1 MPFVDDIIEE
11 EKKAVAQAEPQKEE
25 PKPEE
30 KPSPEPQG
38 DPEEK
43 PEEKPEVKPEETP
56 KEEKPKETPKEEK
69 PKEEQSKP
77 KKDLSKFTPEERAE
91 YGFAKRLLRER
102 KKAEA
107 SAVESLTGKIEEL
120 SKTVETLKGEKK
132 PKTRADYPEGEE
144 GDVAYI
150 NDLTEAKAKKM
161 LDERDKQAAKDAEE
175 RAREAAENARVEE
188 VRKTFSDN
196 VRETFQTEESYN
208 DFDRR
213 LKVGME
219 NGLDVVLDGAPMVK
233 DFIFTKKD
241 GPAVLNAM
249 LSSKDTFVRIMSKAA
264 DPYDVSV
271 EMFALAKELREQ
283 KAKPAEQP
291 PEQEKPAGMPHVGKP
306 GARQGGSGSQR
317 LESDADVIAFLRAGR
332 R

>member
-1 MPFVDDIIEE
+1 MPYVDDIIEE
-11 EKKAVAQAEPQKEE
+11 EKKAVTQAEPQKEE

-30 KPSPEPQG
+30 KPSTEPQG
-38 DPEEK
+38 EHEEK
-43 PEEKPEVKPEETP
+43 PEEKPEVKPEGQEP
-56 KEEKPKETPKEEK
+56 EETPKEEK
-69 PKEEQSKP
+69 PKEEQPKP

-107 SAVESLTGKIEEL
+107 SAVESLNGKIEAL

-150 NDLTEAKAKKM
+150 NDLTEAKAKQM

-175 RAREAAENARVEE
+175 RAKEAAENARVQE

-196 VRETFQTEESYN
+196 VRETFKTEESYN
-208 DFDRR
+208 EFDHR

-283 KAKPAEQP
+283 KAKPSEQQ
-291 PEQEKPAGMPHVGKP
+291 PEPEKPAGMPHVGKP
-306 GARQGGSGSQR
+306 GVRQGGGGSQR

>member
-1 MPFVDDIIEE
+1 MPYVDDIIEE

-38 DPEEK
+38 EPEEK
-43 PEEKPEVKPEETP
+43 PEEKPEVKPEEQEP
-56 KEEKPKETPKEEK
+56 EETPKEEK
-69 PKEEQSKP
+69 PKEEQPKP

-107 SAVESLTGKIEEL
+107 SAVESLSGKIEAL

-150 NDLTEAKAKKM
+150 NDLTEAKAKQM

-213 LKVGME
+213 LKAGME

-283 KAKPAEQP
+283 KAKPAEQTAEP
-291 PEQEKPAGMPHVGKP
+291 EKPAGMPHVGKP
-306 GARQGGSGSQR
+306 GARQGGGGSQR

>member
-1 MPFVDDIIEE
+1 MPYVDDIIEE

-38 DPEEK
+38 EPEEK
-43 PEEKPEVKPEETP
+43 PEEKPEVKPEGGEPEETT
-56 KEEKPKETPKEEK
+56 KDEN
-69 PKEEQSKP
+69 PKEEQPKP

-107 SAVESLTGKIEEL
+107 SAVESLTGKIEAL

-150 NDLTEAKAKKM
+150 NDLTEAKAKQM
-161 LDERDKQAAKDAEE
+161 MDERDKQAAKDAEE

-283 KAKPAEQP
+283 KAKPAEQT
-291 PEQEKPAGMPHVGKP
+291 PEPEKPAGMPHVGKP

>member
-1 MPFVDDIIEE
+1 MPYVDDIIEE

-38 DPEEK
+38 DTEEKRKEKPQVK
-43 PEEKPEVKPEETP
+43 PEEQEPEETP
-56 KEEKPKETPKEEK
+56 KEEKPKE
-69 PKEEQSKP
+69 EQPKP

-107 SAVESLTGKIEEL
+107 SAVESLTGKIEAI
-120 SKTVETLKGEKK
+120 SKTVETLMGEKK
-132 PKTRADYPEGEE
+132 PKTRADYPDGEE

-283 KAKPAEQP
+283 KSKPAEQT
-291 PEQEKPAGMPHVGKP
+291 PEPEKPAGMPHVGKP

>member
-1 MPFVDDIIEE
+1 MPYVDDIIEE

-38 DPEEK
+38 EPEEK
-43 PEEKPEVKPEETP
+43 PEEKPEVKPEEQEP
-56 KEEKPKETPKEEK
+56 EETPKEEK
-69 PKEEQSKP
+69 PKEEQPKP

-107 SAVESLTGKIEEL
+107 SAVESLSGKIEAL

-175 RAREAAENARVEE
+175 RAREAAENARVKE

-196 VRETFQTEESYN
+196 VRETFKTEESYN

-283 KAKPAEQP
+283 KAKPAEQN
-291 PEQEKPAGMPHVGKP
+291 PEPEKPAGMPHVGKP

>member
-1 MPFVDDIIEE
+1 MPYVDDIIEE

-38 DPEEK
+38 EPEEK
-43 PEEKPEVKPEETP
+43 PEEKPEVKPEEQEP
-56 KEEKPKETPKEEK
+56 EETTKEEK
-69 PKEEQSKP
+69 PKEEQPKP

-107 SAVESLTGKIEEL
+107 SAVESLTGKIEAL

-150 NDLTEAKAKKM
+150 NDLTEAKAKQM
-161 LDERDKQAAKDAEE
+161 MDERDKQAAKDAEE
-175 RAREAAENARVEE
+175 RAKEAAENARVKE

-196 VRETFQTEESYN
+196 VRETFKTEESYN

-283 KAKPAEQP
+283 KAKQAEQTAEP
-291 PEQEKPAGMPHVGKP
+291 EKPAGMPHVGKP

>member
-1 MPFVDDIIEE
+1 MPYVDDIIEE

-38 DPEEK
+38 DTEEK
-43 PEEKPEVKPEETP
+43 PKEKPEVKPEEQEPEETP
-56 KEEKPKETPKEEK
+56 KEEKPKE
-69 PKEEQSKP
+69 EQPKP

-107 SAVESLTGKIEEL
+107 SAVESLTGKIEAI
-120 SKTVETLKGEKK
+120 SKTVETLMGEKK
-132 PKTRADYPEGEE
+132 PKTRADYPDGEE

-283 KAKPAEQP
+283 KAKPAEQT
-291 PEQEKPAGMPHVGKP
+291 PEPEKPAGMPHVGKP

>member
-1 MPFVDDIIEE
+1 M
-11 EKKAVAQAEPQKEE
+11 
-25 PKPEE
+25 
-30 KPSPEPQG
+30 
-38 DPEEK
+38 
-43 PEEKPEVKPEETP
+43 
-56 KEEKPKETPKEEK
+56 
-69 PKEEQSKP
+69 
-77 KKDLSKFTPEERAE
+77 
-91 YGFAKRLLRER
+91 
-102 KKAEA
+102 
-107 SAVESLTGKIEEL
+107 ESLTGKIEAL

-150 NDLTEAKAKKM
+150 NDLTEAKAKQM
-161 LDERDKQAAKDAEE
+161 MDERDKQAAKDAEE

-283 KAKPAEQP
+283 KAKPAEQT
-291 PEQEKPAGMPHVGKP
+291 PEPEKPAGMPHVGKP

>member
-1 MPFVDDIIEE
+1 MPYVDDIIEE

-38 DPEEK
+38 EPEEK
-43 PEEKPEVKPEETP
+43 PEEKPEVKPEEQEP
-56 KEEKPKETPKEEK
+56 EETPKEEK
-69 PKEEQSKP
+69 PKEEQPKP

-107 SAVESLTGKIEEL
+107 SAVESLSGKIEAL

-150 NDLTEAKAKKM
+150 NDLTEAKAKQM
-161 LDERDKQAAKDAEE
+161 MDERDKQAAKDAEE

-283 KAKPAEQP
+283 KAKPAEQT
-291 PEQEKPAGMPHVGKP
+291 PEPEKPAGMPHVGKP

>member
-1 MPFVDDIIEE
+1 MPYVDDIIEE

-38 DPEEK
+38 EPEEK
-43 PEEKPEVKPEETP
+43 PEEKPEVKPEEQEP
-56 KEEKPKETPKEEK
+56 EETPKEEK
-69 PKEEQSKP
+69 PKEEQPKP
-77 KKDLSKFTPEERAE
+77 KKDFSKFTPEERAE

-107 SAVESLTGKIEEL
+107 SAVESLTGKIEAL

-132 PKTRADYPEGEE
+132 PKTRADYPDGEE

-150 NDLTEAKAKKM
+150 NDLTEAKAKQM
-161 LDERDKQAAKDAEE
+161 MDERDKQAAKDAEE

-271 EMFALAKELREQ
+271 EMFALAKELRE
-283 KAKPAEQP
+283 
-291 PEQEKPAGMPHVGKP
+291 
-306 GARQGGSGSQR
+306 
-317 LESDADVIAFLRAGR
+317 
-332 R
+332 

>member
-43 PEEKPEVKPEETP
+43 PEEKPEVKPEGQEP
-56 KEEKPKETPKEEK
+56 EETPKEEK
-69 PKEEQSKP
+69 PKEEQPKP

-132 PKTRADYPEGEE
+132 PKTRADYPDGEE

-283 KAKPAEQP
+283 KAKPAEQT
-291 PEQEKPAGMPHVGKP
+291 PEPEKPAGMPHVGKP

>member
-43 PEEKPEVKPEETP
+43 PEEKPEVKPEG
-56 KEEKPKETPKEEK
+56 EEPEEIPKEEK
-69 PKEEQSKP
+69 PKEEQPKP

-107 SAVESLTGKIEEL
+107 SAVESLTGKIEEIA
-120 SKTVETLKGEKK
+120 KTVETLKGEKK

-150 NDLTEAKAKKM
+150 NDLTEAKA
-161 LDERDKQAAKDAEE
+161 
-175 RAREAAENARVEE
+175 RVEE

-208 DFDRR
+208 DFDHR

-283 KAKPAEQP
+283 KAKPVEQP
-291 PEQEKPAGMPHVGKP
+291 PEPEKPAGMPHVGKP

>member
-1 MPFVDDIIEE
+1 MLTVEGYF
-11 EKKAVAQAEPQKEE
+11 
-25 PKPEE
+25 KPEE
-30 KPSPEPQG
+30 WSDQDG
-38 DPEEK
+38 
-43 PEEKPEVKPEETP
+43 VKHNRVVLVATKFYETP
-56 KEEKPKETPKEEK
+56 DKEETPKEEK
-69 PKEEQSKP
+69 PKEEQPKP

-107 SAVESLTGKIEEL
+107 SAVESLTGKIEAI
-120 SKTVETLKGEKK
+120 SKTVETLMGEKK
-132 PKTRADYPEGEE
+132 PKTRADYPDGEE

-283 KAKPAEQP
+283 KAKPAEQTSEP
-291 PEQEKPAGMPHVGKP
+291 EKPAGMPHVGKP

>member
-1 MPFVDDIIEE
+1 MPYVDDIIEE

-38 DPEEK
+38 EPEEK
-43 PEEKPEVKPEETP
+43 PEEKPEVKPEEQEP
-56 KEEKPKETPKEEK
+56 EETPKEEK
-69 PKEEQSKP
+69 PKEEQPKP

-107 SAVESLTGKIEEL
+107 SAVESLSGKIDAL

-150 NDLTEAKAKKM
+150 NDLTEAKAKQM

-175 RAREAAENARVEE
+175 RAREAAENERVKE

-283 KAKPAEQP
+283 KAKPAEQTAEP
-291 PEQEKPAGMPHVGKP
+291 EKPAGMPHVGKP
-306 GARQGGSGSQR
+306 GARHGGGGSQR

>member
-38 DPEEK
+38 EPEEK
-43 PEEKPEVKPEETP
+43 PEEKPEDKPEGPEPEETQ
-56 KEEKPKETPKEEK
+56 KEEKT
-69 PKEEQSKP
+69 KEEQTKP

-132 PKTRADYPEGEE
+132 PKTRADYPDGEE

-283 KAKPAEQP
+283 KAKPAEQT
-291 PEQEKPAGMPHVGKP
+291 PEPEKPAGMPHVGKP

>member
-1 MPFVDDIIEE
+1 MPYVDDIIEE

-38 DPEEK
+38 EPEEK
-43 PEEKPEVKPEETP
+43 PDEKPEVKPEGGEP
-56 KEEKPKETPKEEK
+56 EESPKEEK
-69 PKEEQSKP
+69 PKEEQPKP
-77 KKDLSKFTPEERAE
+77 KKDFSKFTPEERAE

-107 SAVESLTGKIEEL
+107 SAVESLTGKIDAL
-120 SKTVETLKGEKK
+120 SKTVETLMGEKK
-132 PKTRADYPEGEE
+132 PKTRADYPDGEE

-175 RAREAAENARVEE
+175 RAREAAENARVKE

-196 VRETFQTEESYN
+196 VRETFKTEESYN
-208 DFDRR
+208 DFDRH
-213 LKVGME
+213 LKGGME

-283 KAKPAEQP
+283 KAKPAEQN
-291 PEQEKPAGMPHVGKP
+291 PEPEKPAGMPHVGKP

>member
-1 MPFVDDIIEE
+1 MFVDDIIEE
-11 EKKAVAQAEPQKEE
+11 EKKAAAQAEPQKEE

-38 DPEEK
+38 EPEEK
-43 PEEKPEVKPEETP
+43 PEEKPEGQEPEETS
-56 KEEKPKETPKEEK
+56 KEEK
-69 PKEEQSKP
+69 PKEEQPKP

-107 SAVESLTGKIEEL
+107 SAVESLSGKIEAL

-132 PKTRADYPEGEE
+132 PKTRADYPDGEE

-150 NDLTEAKAKKM
+150 NDLTEAKAKQM
-161 LDERDKQAAKDAEE
+161 MDERDKQAAKDAEE
-175 RAREAAENARVEE
+175 RAREAAENARVKE

-283 KAKPAEQP
+283 KAKPAEQTAEP
-291 PEQEKPAGMPHVGKP
+291 EKPAGMPHVGKP
-306 GARQGGSGSQR
+306 GARQGGGGSQR

>member
-1 MPFVDDIIEE
+1 MPYVDDIIEE

-43 PEEKPEVKPEETP
+43 PEEKPEVKPEEQEP
-56 KEEKPKETPKEEK
+56 EETPKEEK
-69 PKEEQSKP
+69 PKEEQPKP

-107 SAVESLTGKIEEL
+107 SAVESLSGKIEAL

-132 PKTRADYPEGEE
+132 PKTRADYPDGEE

-150 NDLTEAKAKKM
+150 NDLTEAKAKQM

-283 KAKPAEQP
+283 KAKPAEQTAEP
-291 PEQEKPAGMPHVGKP
+291 EKPAGMPHVGKP
-306 GARQGGSGSQR
+306 GARQGGGGSQR

>member
-1 MPFVDDIIEE
+1 MPYVDDIIEE

-38 DPEEK
+38 EPEEK
-43 PEEKPEVKPEETP
+43 SEDKPEDKPEGGEPEETT
-56 KEEKPKETPKEEK
+56 KDEN
-69 PKEEQSKP
+69 PKEEQPKP

-107 SAVESLTGKIEEL
+107 SAVESLSGKIEAL

-150 NDLTEAKAKKM
+150 NDLTEAKAKQM
-161 LDERDKQAAKDAEE
+161 MDERDKQAAKDAEE
-175 RAREAAENARVEE
+175 RAREAAENARVKE

-283 KAKPAEQP
+283 KAKPAEQTHEP
-291 PEQEKPAGMPHVGKP
+291 EKPAGMPHVGKP
-306 GARQGGSGSQR
+306 GARQGGGGSQR

>member
-1 MPFVDDIIEE
+1 MPYVDDIIEE

-43 PEEKPEVKPEETP
+43 PKEKPEVKPEEQEPEETP
-56 KEEKPKETPKEEK
+56 KEEKPKE
-69 PKEEQSKP
+69 EQPKP

-107 SAVESLTGKIEEL
+107 SAVESLTGKIEAI
-120 SKTVETLKGEKK
+120 SKTVETLMGEKK
-132 PKTRADYPEGEE
+132 PKTRADYPDGEE

-283 KAKPAEQP
+283 KAKPAEQT
-291 PEQEKPAGMPHVGKP
+291 PEPEKPAGMPHVGKP

>member
-1 MPFVDDIIEE
+1 MPYVDDIIEE

-25 PKPEE
+25 PKTEE

-38 DPEEK
+38 EPEEK
-43 PEEKPEVKPEETP
+43 PEEKPEVKP
-56 KEEKPKETPKEEK
+56 KEQEPEETPKEEK
-69 PKEEQSKP
+69 PKEEQPKP

-107 SAVESLTGKIEEL
+107 SAVESLSGKIEAI
-120 SKTVETLKGEKK
+120 SKTVETLMGEKK
-132 PKTRADYPEGEE
+132 PKTRADYPDGEE

-150 NDLTEAKAKKM
+150 NDLTEAKAKQM
-161 LDERDKQAAKDAEE
+161 MDERDKQAAKDAEE

-291 PEQEKPAGMPHVGKP
+291 PEPEKPAGMPHVGKP

>member
-1 MPFVDDIIEE
+1 MPYVDDIIEE

-38 DPEEK
+38 EPEEK
-43 PEEKPEVKPEETP
+43 PEEKPEVKPEEQEP
-56 KEEKPKETPKEEK
+56 EETPKEEK
-69 PKEEQSKP
+69 PKEEQPKP
-77 KKDLSKFTPEERAE
+77 KKDFSKFTPEERAE

-107 SAVESLTGKIEEL
+107 SAVESLTGKIEAL

-132 PKTRADYPEGEE
+132 PKTRADYPDGEE

-150 NDLTEAKAKKM
+150 NDLTEAKAKQM
-161 LDERDKQAAKDAEE
+161 MDERDKQAAKDAEE

-283 KAKPAEQP
+283 KAKPAEQT
-291 PEQEKPAGMPHVGKP
+291 PEPEKPAGMPHVGKP
-306 GARQGGSGSQR
+306 GARQGGGGSQR

>member
-1 MPFVDDIIEE
+1 MPYVDDIIEE

-38 DPEEK
+38 DTEEK
-43 PEEKPEVKPEETP
+43 PKEKPEVKPEEQEPEETP
-56 KEEKPKETPKEEK
+56 KEEKPKE
-69 PKEEQSKP
+69 EQPKP

-107 SAVESLTGKIEEL
+107 SAVESLTGKIEAI
-120 SKTVETLKGEKK
+120 SKTVETLMGEKK
-132 PKTRADYPEGEE
+132 PKTRADYPDGEE

-283 KAKPAEQP
+283 KSKPAEQT
-291 PEQEKPAGMPHVGKP
+291 PEPEKPAGMPHVGKP

>member
-43 PEEKPEVKPEETP
+43 PEEKPEVKPE
-56 KEEKPKETPKEEK
+56 ETPKEEK

>member
-1 MPFVDDIIEE
+1 MPYVDDIIEE

-38 DPEEK
+38 EPEEK
-43 PEEKPEVKPEETP
+43 PEDKPEDKPEGGEPEETP
-56 KEEKPKETPKEEK
+56 KEEKPKE
-69 PKEEQSKP
+69 EQPKP

-107 SAVESLTGKIEEL
+107 SAVESLTGKIEAL

-150 NDLTEAKAKKM
+150 NDLTEAKAKQM
-161 LDERDKQAAKDAEE
+161 MDERDKQAAKDAEE
-175 RAREAAENARVEE
+175 RAREAAENARVKE

-283 KAKPAEQP
+283 KAKPAEQT
-291 PEQEKPAGMPHVGKP
+291 PEPEKPAGMPHVGKP
-306 GARQGGSGSQR
+306 GARQGGGGSQR

>member
-11 EKKAVAQAEPQKEE
+11 EKKAVAQAEPQKKE

-30 KPSPEPQG
+30 KSLPEPQG
-38 DPEEK
+38 EPEKEPEKK
-43 PEEKPEVKPEETP
+43 PEDKPEGQEPEETP
-56 KEEKPKETPKEEK
+56 KEEKPKE
-69 PKEEQSKP
+69 EQPKP

-132 PKTRADYPEGEE
+132 PKTRADYPDGEE

-271 EMFALAKELREQ
+271 EMFALAKEIREQ

-291 PEQEKPAGMPHVGKP
+291 PEPEKPAGMPHVGKP

>member
-25 PKPEE
+25 PKLEE

-38 DPEEK
+38 APEEK
-43 PEEKPEVKPEETP
+43 PEEKPEVKPEAREPEETP
-56 KEEKPKETPKEEK
+56 NEEK
-69 PKEEQSKP
+69 PKEEQPKP

-107 SAVESLTGKIEEL
+107 SAVESLTGKIDAL
-120 SKTVETLKGEKK
+120 TKTVETLKGEKK

-283 KAKPAEQP
+283 KATPAEQP
-291 PEQEKPAGMPHVGKP
+291 PEPEKPAGMPHVGKP

>member
-1 MPFVDDIIEE
+1 MPYVDDIIEE

-30 KPSPEPQG
+30 KPSPEPKG
-38 DPEEK
+38 EPEEK
-43 PEEKPEVKPEETP
+43 PEEKPEVKPEE
-56 KEEKPKETPKEEK
+56 KEPEEAPKEEK
-69 PKEEQSKP
+69 PKEEQPKP

-107 SAVESLTGKIEEL
+107 SAVESLTGKIEAI
-120 SKTVETLKGEKK
+120 SKTVETLMGEKK

-150 NDLTEAKAKKM
+150 NDLTEAKAKQM
-161 LDERDKQAAKDAEE
+161 LDERDKLAAKDAEE

-208 DFDRR
+208 DFDHR

-283 KAKPAEQP
+283 KAKPAEQT
-291 PEQEKPAGMPHVGKP
+291 PEPEKPAGMPHVGKP

>member
-1 MPFVDDIIEE
+1 MPYVDDIIEE

-43 PEEKPEVKPEETP
+43 PEVKPEGEEPEETP
-56 KEEKPKETPKEEK
+56 KEEKPKE
-69 PKEEQSKP
+69 EQPKP

-150 NDLTEAKAKKM
+150 NDLTEEKAKKM
-161 LDERDKQAAKDAEE
+161 FDERDKQAAKDAEE

-291 PEQEKPAGMPHVGKP
+291 TEPEKPAGMPHVGKP